1 MEIFEIVT
9 AEEREY
15 MLHKLKEKRENEEK
29 RKNIE
34 EAFAQVKKYLDIIE
48 RNGGRV
54 CNPHIGG
61 KYEPSRYPRVCSSDI
76 ALTNIPRID

>member
-1 MEIFEIVT
+1 MEIEIVT

-15 MLHKLKEKRENEEK
+15 MLRKLKEKRENEEK
-29 RKNIE
+29 RKAIL
-34 EAFAQVKKYLDIIE
+34 EAFEQVKKNLDIIE

-61 KYEPSRYPRVCSSDI
+61 RYEPSRYPRVCSADI
-76 ALTNIPRID
+76 SLTNVPRID

>member
-15 MLHKLKEKRENEEK
+15 MLRKLKEKRENEEK
-29 RKNIE
+29 RKAIA
-34 EAFAQVKKYLDIIE
+34 EAFEQVKKYLDIIE

-54 CNPHIGG
+54 HNPHIGG
-61 KYEPSRYPRVCSSDI
+61 KYESSRYPQVRSSDI
-76 ALTNIPRID
+76 TLANITRID

>member
-1 MEIFEIVT
+1 MELFEIVT

-15 MLHKLKEKRENEEK
+15 MLRKLKEKRENEEK
-29 RKNIE
+29 RRAVI
-34 EAFAQVKKYLDIIE
+34 EAFEQVKKYLDIIE

-61 KYEPSRYPRVCSSDI
+61 KYEPSRYPRVCSADI
-76 ALTNIPRID
+76 SLTNLPRVD